1 MNNNMKNMT
10 IADFADMVASDSPVP
25 GGGSMAA
32 VSGALGGALAEMVAN
47 LTVGKK
53 KYIEVEQEMKEIAE
67 KASVLR
73 TKLLND
79 IQRDSDSYDKVM
91 AAYKMPKET
100 DEEKKAREHAIQESL
115 KFAAQVPLDVAE
127 TSFNIMSLTE
137 AVVEKGN
144 KNAVTDGLV
153 ACMMIRTAVLSA
165 LFNVKINLD
174 SITDEDFVKHMRN
187 RVNEIETEI
196 IKYER
201 IILDKSPF

>member
-1 MNNNMKNMT
+1 MKNMKDMT
-10 IADFADMVASDSPVP
+10 IAEFADMVASDSPVP

-32 VSGALGGALAEMVAN
+32 VSGVMGAALAEMVAN

-53 KYIEVEQEMKEIAE
+53 KYVEVEEEMKEVAS
-67 KASVLR
+67 KASSLR

-91 AAYKMPKET
+91 AAYKMHKET
-100 DEEKKAREHAIQESL
+100 DEEKAKRENAIQESL
-115 KFAAQVPLDVAE
+115 KSAALVPLDVAE
-127 TSFNIMSLTE
+127 TAFEIISLTE

-153 ACMMIRTAVLSA
+153 ACMMVRTAVLSA

-174 SITDEDFVKHMRN
+174 SIMDEDFVKQMRSK
-187 RVNEIETEI
+187 VNEIETKVIE
-196 IKYER
+196 YER
-201 IILDKSPF
+201 KILGKSPF